1 MCDFFGAGTTCED
14 RVGIFL
20 CSVVSCDQ
28 TVTRKSSQTKGAH
41 QVTIGRAVGGGGSL
55 TEMGVNEK
63 ASREIPIER
72 FDVRR
77 LGEGRRQ
84 PHWRQNKRIDA
95 IKFLGLFDRFDN
107 SPEIQSQS
115 Q

>member
-14 RVGIFL
+14 RVGISLFYCFL
-20 CSVVSCDQ
+20 RPDSDAEIVSDEGCP
-28 TVTRKSSQTKGAH
+28 SSDNRPGS
-41 QVTIGRAVGGGGSL
+41 GGGGSL
-55 TEMGVNEK
+55 TEMGINEK

-95 IKFLGLFDRFDN
+95 IKLLSLFDRFDN